1 MSRASPSRAARRRS
15 RGAALLEQVVVLGLA
30 LLGLIG
36 FSRFGTELH
45 AQLGQEAEHIRGRG
59 MPGSDLSL
67 GAMASSYQPLPGS
80 GRPQLPGSARP
91 QLPGAGTSQPPA
103 PGSGRPQGG
112 GAPPNR
118 SAAGDSAP
126 GGSPSSSRAGNDSR
140 GGNPGGS
147 PSAAASTPVR
157 SGPTAGS
164 TASGSGGS
172 GRGSSGGR
180 ASGSS
185 SSSGSNPDLEC
196 GDFGRYKYDLGA
208 GSESKKAPRVPPGK
222 QLERDHIPQGHSLR
236 TRAEQLLDLEI
247 QRRVREQTNSRCR
260 DLTPAEEGEIAR
272 SVAAE
277 MAGHIAGNLKE
288 AVHNDGFAI
297 TLPKDFHDKGRTHSN
312 SSLAASEASDLG
324 AAARADMDFY
334 LDMLDDEVQAGTI
347 DEDCAKIVRAVF
359 EDRKKITTKQYDD
372 RIQKIVLRY
381 VKKHSGKLDT
391 AVNERFAQEEKC
403 Q

>member
-1 MSRASPSRAARRRS
+1 MSRASPSRATRRRS

-80 GRPQLPGSARP
+80 GRPALPA
-91 QLPGAGTSQPPA
+91 A
-103 PGSGRPQGG
+103 GSGRPRGG

-118 SAAGDSAP
+118 SAAG
-126 GGSPSSSRAGNDSR
+126 
-140 GGNPGGS
+140 NPGGS
-147 PSAAASTPVR
+147 PSAAAAAPVR
-157 SGPTAGS
+157 SGPAAGS
-164 TASGSGGS
+164 TAPGAGGS
-172 GRGSSGGR
+172 GTGSSGGG

-185 SSSGSNPDLEC
+185 SSSRSNPDLEC

-208 GSESKKAPRVPPGK
+208 GSESKKAPRVPPGVE
-222 QLERDHIPQGHSLR
+222 LDRDHIPQGHSLR
-236 TRAEQLLDLEI
+236 TRAEQLLDLEV

-260 DLTPAEEGEIAR
+260 DLTPAEEGEIVR
-272 SVAAE
+272 SVVDE

-297 TLPKDFHDKGRTHSN
+297 ALPKGFHDKGRTHSN
-312 SSLAASEASDLG
+312 SSLAASEAGDLG

-334 LDMLDDEVQAGTI
+334 LDMLDDEVEAGTI

-359 EDRKKITTKQYDD
+359 EERKKITTKQYDE

-381 VKKHSGKLDT
+381 VKKHSGKLDK